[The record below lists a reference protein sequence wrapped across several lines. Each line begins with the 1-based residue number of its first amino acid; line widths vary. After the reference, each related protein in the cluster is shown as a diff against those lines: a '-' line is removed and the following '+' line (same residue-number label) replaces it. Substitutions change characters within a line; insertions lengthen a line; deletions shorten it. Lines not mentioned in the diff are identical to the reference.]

1 MERYNITDIVNA
13 AKRKTKLSEDFNDLD
28 ENTKELIRRKARAED
43 VTPEAL
49 YEVIKSQRARDLDA
63 NGNGFDP
70 DAIART
76 ALAR

>member
-1 MERYNITDIVNA
+1 MERYNITDIANA
-13 AKRKTKLSEDFNDLD
+13 AKRKTKLPENFNDLD
-28 ENTKELIRRKARAED
+28 EKTKELIRRKARAED

-49 YEVIKSQRARDLDA
+49 YEVIKTQRARDLDP

-70 DAIART
+70 DAIAKA

>member
-13 AKRKTKLSEDFNDLD
+13 AKRKTKLPEDFNDLD
-28 ENTKELIRRKARAED
+28 EKTKELIRRKARAED

-63 NGNGFDP
+63 SGNGFDP
-70 DAIART
+70 DAIAKA
-76 ALAR
+76 ALTR

>member
-13 AKRKTKLSEDFNDLD
+13 AKRKTKLPEDLNDLD
-28 ENTKELIRRKARAED
+28 QKTKELIRRKARAEG

-49 YEVIKSQRARDLDA
+49 YEVIKTQRARDLDP

-70 DAIART
+70 DAIAKA
-76 ALAR
+76 ALTR